1 MSGTDFVVQTED
13 VVQNFPRLHISFR
26 VRARGVDYLSMP
38 VGMPHLMV
46 PIAAMGSPS
55 PTRLTRERTVVEAC
69 LRELHN
75 VGYFVL
81 DFSYFRLK

>member
-1 MSGTDFVVQTED
+1 MFGTDFVVQTE
-13 VVQNFPRLHISFR
+13 VVGNYPRLHISFQ
-26 VRARGVDYLSMP
+26 VRARGLDYLSMP
-38 VGMPHLMV
+38 VGTPHPMV

-75 VGYFVL
+75 VAGYFVS
-81 DFSYFRLK
+81 DFSYFRIK